1 MTANEIILVLALD
14 LSITWNGIITGFAI
28 RKIKKAKDK
37 VAYYQ
42 QPQTQCEIARHVIA
56 NRWYTDGGEVFK

>member
-1 MTANEIILVLALD
+1 MTKIEIIMALTAFM
-14 LSITWNGIITGFAI
+14 SITWAAIITIYALQAI
-28 RKIKKAKDK
+28 RKHKAK

>member
-1 MTANEIILVLALD
+1 MTANEIILVLALA

-42 QPQTQCEIARHVIA
+42 QPVTQVKIMQHVIRQRQYV
-56 NRWYTDGGEVFK
+56 NGGEVFK